1 MSDEIKVGAEQPDLE
16 GEQST
21 PPVTGAVANVAART
35 SQAVE
40 LASADGDDRALA
52 TAFQNLGG
60 SPETLKNA
68 IALRPLANGR
78 ARDVLA
84 LSMAGLAINAEDIRG
99 VIGKLKARI
108 LSGDFSLNEKG
119 YPAEEAMVMEQFVKL
134 CEEYRK
140 ITDAAQKTVLV
151 SAKIESLS
159 RAQQSS
165 TRYPGWKPKGHLA
178 FPTKAEMM
186 EAAKITNITGNN
198 VVVQT

>member
-140 ITDAAQKTVLV
+140 IT
-151 SAKIESLS
+151 
-159 RAQQSS
+159 AQQSS